1 MLRKKITMY
10 SKNKPTIIS
19 LCLAIILTSCSLSIL
34 NSSAV
39 AQSEDAPIIRC
50 EVNDAFMGNLRHTIL
65 IYNPTV
71 YTIGDLKLFV
81 PLIRNESARHYVVLS
96 NISSSAGQ
104 PVIIKDGSENIYAY
118 WDSVALNARQS
129 LRVNISYYLLS
140 FDTTYLIN
148 SSSPENYD
156 KSSGLYRK
164 YTQPEPLIESDD
176 PEIVSEAQ
184 SITTS
189 SNTTFGKISKIYNF
203 VISHMR
209 YAVQDEE
216 RGALWALE
224 NKTGD
229 CSEYSYLFVA
239 LCRAIGIPARIQAGF
254 AFYSTTE
261 TTEDGH
267 MWAEYCLENYGW
279 VPVDATWRQ
288 FNALDFKHF
297 SSIQSTP
304 EFTPYSNYFYNDTS
318 GAELV
323 DNQTLTLNP
332 CPASVFGNNSFAEN
346 AVKAIEKINQAKS
359 SLFIGETVGISWIFP
374 SETEKAENALLE
386 SKSMLQNMLELFGQT
401 GIDACLMKAEES
413 SRVVWSA
420 ILKALAIYVTIAAV
434 VLLIAAI
441 FLTRH

>member
-1 MLRKKITMY
+1 
-10 SKNKPTIIS
+10 
-19 LCLAIILTSCSLSIL
+19 LC
-34 NSSAV
+34 V
-39 AQSEDAPIIRC
+39 AQSEDATIIKY
-50 EVNDAFMGNLRHTIL
+50 EVNDAFIGNLLHTIR
-65 IYNPTV
+65 IDNPTL
-71 YTIGDLKLFV
+71 YTVEDLKLFV
-81 PLIRNESARHYVVLS
+81 PLIRNETARHYVALS
-96 NISSSAGQ
+96 NISSSIGQ
-104 PVIIKDGSENIYAY
+104 PEMIKDDSENIYAY
-118 WDSVALNARQS
+118 WDSITLNARQS
-129 LRVNISYYLLS
+129 LRVDISYYLLS
-140 FDTTYLIN
+140 FDIHYLVN
-148 SSSPENYD
+148 SSLPENYD
-156 KSSGLYRK
+156 KNSGLYRR
-164 YTQPEPLIESDD
+164 YTQSEPLIESDD
-176 PEIVSEAQ
+176 PEMISKAQ
-184 SITTS
+184 SVTNS
-189 SNTTFGKISKIYNF
+189 SNTTFGKVSRIYNF
-203 VISHMR
+203 VVSYMR

-267 MWAEYCLENYGW
+267 MWAEYYLENYGW

-297 SSIQSTP
+297 SSVQSTP

-346 AVKAIEKINQAKS
+346 AVKAIDKINQAKS

-374 SETEKAENALLE
+374 SETEQVENALLE
-386 SKSMLQNMLELFGQT
+386 SKLMLQNMLELFDQT
-401 GIDACLMKAEES
+401 GIDAGIMKAEES
-413 SRVVWSA
+413 SRTVWSA
-420 ILKALAIYVTIAAV
+420 ILKALAIYVTAAAV
-434 VLLIAAI
+434 ILLIAAI

>member
-1 MLRKKITMY
+1 MLRKKITMH

-34 NSSAV
+34 NSSTV
-39 AQSEDAPIIRC
+39 AQSEDTTTIRY
-50 EVNDAFMGNLRHTIL
+50 EVNDAFMGNLRHTIQ
-65 IYNPTV
+65 IYNPTL
-71 YTIGDLKLFV
+71 YTIGDLKLSV
-81 PLIRNESARHYVVLS
+81 PLIRNESARHYVALN

-104 PVIIKDGSENIYAY
+104 PIIIKDDSENIYAY
-118 WDSVALNARQS
+118 WDNVALNAKQS
-129 LRVNISYYLLS
+129 LRVYISYYLLS
-140 FDTTYLIN
+140 FDIHYLVN
-148 SSSPENYD
+148 SSLPENYD
-156 KSSGLYRK
+156 KNSDLYRR

-176 PEIVSEAQ
+176 PKIVSEAQ
-184 SITTS
+184 SITSS
-189 SNTTFGKISKIYNF
+189 SNTTFGEISNIYNF
-203 VISHMR
+203 VVSHMR

-224 NKTGD
+224 NKMGD

-267 MWAEYCLENYGW
+267 MWAEYYLENYGW

-304 EFTPYSNYFYNDTS
+304 EFTQYSNYFYNDTS
-318 GAELV
+318 DAELV

-332 CPASVFGNNSFAEN
+332 CPASVFGNSSFAES
-346 AVKAIEKINQAKS
+346 AVEAVRKINQAKLWLS
-359 SLFIGETVGISWIFP
+359 VGKAVGISWIFP

-386 SKSMLQNMLELFGQT
+386 SKLMLQNMLELFDQT
-401 GIDACLMKAEES
+401 GVDACLMKAEES
-413 SRVVWSA
+413 SRIVWSA
-420 ILKALAIYVTIAAV
+420 ILKILAIYVSVAAV
-434 VLLIAAI
+434 ILLIAAI